1 MSSQYVVDVST
12 GESSTEDWTPPDIY
26 VSTVTFPKTPATFAS
41 AKLSISEGNVEGI
54 GVDSAFAGVFQLDT
68 GYFWVAF
75 MTAQEDTNYIVNAFD
90 GGLFRCY
97 VRPEDYQQDGFAIST
112 TDLSGV
118 PADPQTISVIVTRA
132 I

>member
-1 MSSQYVVDVST
+1 MSEEYVIDLET
-12 GESSTEDWTPPDIY
+12 GETSKVPYTPPPFVDPGPR
-26 VSTVTFPKTPATFAS
+26 PKTPTVIAT
-41 AKLSISEGNVEGI
+41 AKLSILDGSVEGI
-54 GVDSAFAGVFQLDT
+54 GVDSSFAGVFQLDT

-75 MTAQEDTNYIVNAFD
+75 MSSQDDTDYIVNAFD

-97 VRPEDYQQDGFAIST
+97 VKAEDYQPDGFAIST

>member
-1 MSSQYVVDVST
+1 MKKYIDGELVDM
-12 GESSTEDWTPPDIY
+12 TPEEISEFEAFQSIPT
-26 VSTVTFPKTPATFAS
+26 SLPPKTPTTIAT
-41 AKLSISEGNVEGI
+41 AKLSIMNGTVEGI

-75 MTAQEDTNYIVNAFD
+75 MSSQDDTDYIVNAFD

-97 VRPEDYQQDGFAIST
+97 VKPEDYQPDGFAIST